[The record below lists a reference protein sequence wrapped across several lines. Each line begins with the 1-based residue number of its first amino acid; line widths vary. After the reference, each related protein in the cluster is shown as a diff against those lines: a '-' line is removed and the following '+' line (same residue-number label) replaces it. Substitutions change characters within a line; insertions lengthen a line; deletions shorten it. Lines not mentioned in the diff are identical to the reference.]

1 MTLFFSVS
9 FLHLI
14 ESEIKLIMEKM
25 LNFTQNFRL
34 KIYKFFSNRHL
45 SRFLLNQSEAD
56 SDWELLNL
64 RSKLTK
70 VSIVLFLVLSFTTTQ
85 SFAQRDEII
94 TQAGEKIRCRILDE
108 TPTRFIYAYLSP
120 TGKVLRN
127 EIFKNLVTDFKYNLY
142 SNDIVTKG
150 NKLPEGLGNARAENT
165 AVNNERVDTR
175 KSEPSKSG
183 SKKDNSKNTEISK
196 NLNSSSNSIK
206 NNNSE
211 KSEKII
217 NNEKIIS
224 SKDKNT
230 TSSNKPVVQKTE
242 SEVVTKNTTTD
253 IKPKS
258 NSTKK
263 EDTKQKPKVEKK
275 ETVETKKI
283 EKKVKEEKTE
293 MPLSTQK
300 TDNEFNNY
308 LNWRV
313 GVRGGFG
320 NMLAKIPTT
329 NEYLLYQEKLLRGYT
344 WGADA
349 AYFFTDNL
357 GFGLMFNDFRSKN
370 QADNI
375 QYRNEILNTE
385 ATGNI
390 SNNRS
395 TKFIGPVLYYRKNID
410 FKTMVILGVSP
421 GAYFYKDKGTY
432 GDASYTFKGMDFGA
446 SATLGVDFL
455 LGNDITGRDIILSL
469 ETGYSYGKMRALD
482 FGAGGGAVNLATPI
496 DLSRLDFTIGLRFTR
511 YPRFFR

>member
-1 MTLFFSVS
+1 MLFRQLSS
-9 FLHLI
+9 
-14 ESEIKLIMEKM
+14 
-25 LNFTQNFRL
+25 NFTISVKEQFQTKFKL
-34 KIYKFFSNRHL
+34 KMYR
-45 SRFLLNQSEAD
+45 
-56 SDWELLNL
+56 
-64 RSKLTK
+64 
-70 VSIVLFLVLSFTTTQ
+70 VSIVLFLVLGFASTQ

-142 SNDIVTKG
+142 PNDIVTKG

-165 AVNNERVDTR
+165 AANTERVDTR
-175 KSEPSKSG
+175 KSESSKSG
-183 SKKDNSKNTEISK
+183 NKKENSENTEISK
-196 NLNSSSNSIK
+196 KTNNTNNSVK

-211 KSEKII
+211 KSENIV
-217 NNEKIIS
+217 NNDKTVS
-224 SKDKNT
+224 PKDKNT
-230 TSSNKPVVQKTE
+230 TSSNKPAVQKTE

-253 IKPKS
+253 TKPKS

-275 ETVETKKI
+275 EKVEPKKI
-283 EKKVKEEKTE
+283 EKKVKEEKAE

-313 GVRGGFG
+313 GARGGFG
-320 NMLAKIPTT
+320 NMLTKIATT
-329 NEYLLYQEKLLRGYT
+329 DEYSLYKEKLLRGFT

-349 AYFFTDNL
+349 AYFFNDNI

-375 QYRNEILNTE
+375 KYQNEILNTE
-385 ATGNI
+385 ATGKI

-421 GAYFYKDKGTY
+421 GAYFYKDKGSY

-469 ETGYSYGKMRALD
+469 ETGYNYGKMRALD
-482 FGAGGGAVNLATPI
+482 FGAGGGAVNLAIPI

-511 YPRFFR
+511 YPKFFR